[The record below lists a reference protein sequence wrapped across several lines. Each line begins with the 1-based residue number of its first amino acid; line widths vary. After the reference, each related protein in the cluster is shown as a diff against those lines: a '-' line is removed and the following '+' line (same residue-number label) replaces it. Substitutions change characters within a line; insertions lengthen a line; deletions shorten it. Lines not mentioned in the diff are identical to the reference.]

1 MSITFSLDKS
11 TRTLLYQQLAEQIKG
26 AIVRGELTEGMQ
38 LPPVRRLAADLGV
51 STTTVAQAYDLL
63 ASEGVIGGHVG
74 RGTYI
79 LSSPLTAL
87 ARARAPFGGDPHA
100 QGGSVAGAF
109 QRQRQDWA
117 ASWLGGLALQ
127 TSRAGQL
134 QWLTQRA
141 LERWGDPATM
151 INLSS
156 GYPDVSLF
164 PIERWERSMA
174 RAGQLLA
181 EEVRRASGLQVL
193 QYGST
198 LGDEALRSYLCQYF
212 TRFGFHPEPQEIL
225 LTSGNQ
231 QGLDLVARVLLT
243 PGESVFIEEPA
254 YLAALDIFEQ
264 QRIACQPIPIDEEG
278 LRLDLLEQALEAPA
292 VRPRLLCVVPTA
304 HSPTGVTLS
313 RERRQRLVELAS
325 RYNLLIVEDDYCS
338 ELFYSEAGC
347 EPPPALRSF
356 DREGRVIYLK
366 SFNKL
371 IFPTLRFGCIVAA
384 PPILARLV
392 EGQQAFARGAS
403 LPLARALLEH
413 LSDSAFEE
421 ELCCCRQEYRRRR
434 DVLLNLLEEEL
445 AGLDCR
451 WTIPTAGFNLLLWL
465 PPHLQEYEVIEKAAD
480 RGLLLAPGQLFRAE
494 SSQQQCPSVRLTF
507 ADKSPEQLR
516 EGIKRLS
523 STLRALLYGSNAG
536 QSQASPDLF
545 TAV

>member
-11 TRTLLYQQLAEQIKG
+11 TRTLLYQQLAEQIKS

-38 LPPVRRLAADLGV
+38 LPPVRRLAAELGV

-63 ASEGVIGGHVG
+63 ATEGVIGGHVG

-87 ARARAPFGGDPHA
+87 ARARAPFGGESQA
-100 QGGSVAGAF
+100 SGLASTSK
-109 QRQRQDWA
+109 RLDWA
-117 ASWLGGLALQ
+117 AGWLSGLTFQA
-127 TSRAGQL
+127 SRAGQL

-151 INLSS
+151 LNLSS
-156 GYPDVSLF
+156 GYPDVNLF

-174 RAGQLLA
+174 RAGRLLA
-181 EEVRRASGLQVL
+181 EEAKQASSLQVL

-212 TRFGFHPEPQEIL
+212 RRCGFQPEPQEIL

-231 QGLDLVARVLLT
+231 QGLDLVARVLLS
-243 PGESVFIEEPA
+243 PGDLVFLEEPA

-264 QRIACQPIPIDEEG
+264 QRVACHPIPVDEEG

-292 VRPRLLCVVPTA
+292 ARPRLLCVVPTA
-304 HSPTGVTLS
+304 HAPTGATMS
-313 RERRQRLVELAS
+313 CERRRRLVELAS
-325 RYNLLIVEDDYCS
+325 HYNLLIVEDDYCS
-338 ELFYSEAGC
+338 ELYYAETGC

-371 IFPTLRFGCIVAA
+371 IFPTLRLGCIVAA
-384 PPILARLV
+384 APILARLV
-392 EGQQAFARGAS
+392 EGKQAFARGTS

-413 LSDSAFEE
+413 LSDPAFEE
-421 ELCCCRQEYRRRR
+421 ELCLYRQEYRRRR
-434 DVLLNLLEEEL
+434 DVLLDLLEEEL
-445 AGLDCR
+445 AGLECR
-451 WTIPTAGFNLLLWL
+451 WTVPTAGFNLLLQL
-465 PPHLQEYEVIEKAAD
+465 PPQLQEYDVIEKAAD
-480 RGLLLAPGQLFRAE
+480 RGLLLVPGQLFRLE
-494 SSQQQCPSVRLTF
+494 NGQRRCPSVRLTF
-507 ADKSPEQLR
+507 ADKPPEQLR
-516 EGIKRLS
+516 EGVKRLS
-523 STLRALLYGSNAG
+523 STLRALLHGRGS
-536 QSQASPDLF
+536 SQGRASPDLF

>member
-11 TRTLLYQQLAEQIKG
+11 TRTLLYQQLAEQIKS

-38 LPPVRRLAADLGV
+38 LPPVRRLAAELSV

-63 ASEGVIGGHVG
+63 ASEGIIGGHVG

-87 ARARAPFGGDPHA
+87 ARTRAPFGSDLQTSDPA
-100 QGGSVAGAF
+100 SIC
-109 QRQRQDWA
+109 QRQRLDWA
-117 ASWLGGLALQ
+117 AGWLGGLSLQ
-127 TSRAGQL
+127 ASRAGQL

-151 INLSS
+151 LNLSS

-174 RAGQLLA
+174 RAGRLLA
-181 EEVRRASGLQVL
+181 EEARQAASLQVL

-198 LGDEALRSYLCQYF
+198 LGDEALRRYLCQYF
-212 TRFGFHPEPQEIL
+212 TRFGFQPEPQEIL

-231 QGLDLVARVLLT
+231 QGLDLVARVLLA
-243 PGESVFIEEPA
+243 PGEPVFIEEPA

-264 QRIACQPIPIDEEG
+264 QRAACQPIPVDEEG

-292 VRPRLLCVVPTA
+292 ARPRLLCVVPTA
-304 HSPTGVTLS
+304 HSPTGATMS
-313 RERRQRLVELAS
+313 CERRQQLVELA
-325 RYNLLIVEDDYCS
+325 RHYNLLIIEDDYCS
-338 ELFYSEAGC
+338 ELFYDESRS

-356 DREGRVIYLK
+356 DCEGRVIYLK

-371 IFPTLRFGCIVAA
+371 IFPTLRLGCIVAA
-384 PPILARLV
+384 QPILARLV
-392 EGQQAFARGAS
+392 EGKQAFARGTS

-413 LSDSAFEE
+413 LSDPAFEE
-421 ELCCCRQEYRRRR
+421 ELCLYRQEYRRRR
-434 DVLLNLLEEEL
+434 DALLNLLAEEL
-445 AGLDCR
+445 AGLECR
-451 WTIPTAGFNLLLWL
+451 WTMPGAGFNLLLWL
-465 PPHLQEYEVIEKAAD
+465 PPQLQEYEVIEKAAD
-480 RGLLLAPGQLFRAE
+480 RGLLLAPGQLFRVE
-494 SSQQQCPSVRLTF
+494 NSQQQLPSVRLTF

-516 EGIKRLS
+516 EGVKRLS
-523 STLRALLYGSNAG
+523 STLRALLHGSSSG
-536 QSQASPDLF
+536 WGRASPDLF